1 MKRFLLIFF
10 SIFIFSFVKSQLI
23 LDLESGAAAFGY
35 NDVRISGSE
44 GTQFSLST
52 DFKNNVSPFFRAR
65 VQYNIGKRH
74 SVLALYAPLTI
85 KSNGIFQKDIYFQD
99 VIFKAG
105 YITNSTWKFNSYRLT
120 YQYNIIVKEKILFA
134 VGLTAKIRDAKIAL
148 SNSDMSAE
156 KTNLGIV
163 PLIRFYADWKVA
175 KKMHL
180 ILDGDA
186 LVAKQGRA
194 EDILLAIGYD
204 PIERLSIKLGYRLLE
219 GGADNDEVYN
229 FSSVHYAAIGASWT
243 FK

>member
-23 LDLESGAAAFGY
+23 LDLESGVAAFGY

-52 DFKNNVSPFFRAR
+52 DFKNKVSPFFRAR

-163 PLIRFYADWKVA
+163 PLIRFYADWKVV

-229 FSSVHYAAIGASWT
+229 FSSVNYAAIGASWT